1 MPMTKVLEEAFREAE
16 QLPEEDQ
23 KVIADFIVHFIHPD
37 KEEEAEW
44 EALVQS
50 PESQR
55 LLDKMAEKVR
65 RKKARGELFEYDPG
79 DT

>member
-1 MPMTKVLEEAFREAE
+1 MPMTKVLEQAFREAE

-37 KEEEAEW
+37 EEEEAEW
-44 EALVQS
+44 DALIQS

-55 LLDKMAEKVR
+55 FLKKMVKEVKEEKAKGKMR
-65 RKKARGELFEYDPG
+65 PFPG
-79 DT
+79 DE

>member
-1 MPMTKVLEEAFREAE
+1 MPMTKVLEQAFREAE

-37 KEEEAEW
+37 QQEEAEW

-55 LLDKMAEKVR
+55 ALDLMVRELKEEEEKEGLLPFPGEK
-65 RKKARGELFEYDPG
+65 
-79 DT
+79 